1 MELIRTPDPR
11 RPSET
16 PVALTIGNF
25 DGVHLGH
32 QALIRAVV
40 DNQQD
45 LVPALMCFEP
55 LPAAVFRPDQ
65 PVARLMGVRDR
76 VTVCRRLG
84 IKRMFMP
91 RFDRQFAAMTPD
103 QFVKNL
109 VVSAVGARHI
119 VVGADFRFG
128 ARAAGDVRALEQ
140 LGRQQGF
147 SVEVVNPV
155 CQGDDKISSSAIRQ
169 LLSRGEL
176 NKAAAALG
184 RPYTLSGRVLHGQA
198 LGRTLG
204 FPTVNLRPPVPS
216 ALHGVFAVRVSGA
229 GLKLHPGVANIGCRP
244 TVNGSSWLLEAHL
257 FDYDGDLYAQHLC
270 VEFVHRLRGEESFS
284 SLDAMTRQMECDAA
298 LARQLLA
305 KTSTTSS
312 GN

>member
-1 MELIRTPDPR
+1 MDLIRTPDPR

-40 DNQQD
+40 ENGRG
-45 LVPALMCFEP
+45 LIPALMCFEP
-55 LPAAVFRPDQ
+55 LPATVFRPDQ

-76 VTVCRRLG
+76 VTVCQQLG
-84 IKRMFMP
+84 IERLFMP
-91 RFDRQFAAMTPD
+91 RFNRQFAAMSPE
-103 QFVKNL
+103 QFVKDL
-109 VVSAVGARHI
+109 VVDAVGARHI

-128 ARAAGDVRALEQ
+128 AKAAGDVLALER

-147 SVEVVNPV
+147 SVEVVDSV
-155 CQGDDKISSSAIRQ
+155 CQDADKISSSAIRKY
-169 LLSRGEL
+169 LARGEL
-176 NKAAAALG
+176 KRTAAALG
-184 RPYTLSGRVLHGQA
+184 RPYALCGRVQHGQA

-204 FPTVNLRPPVPS
+204 FPTVNLRPPVPP

-229 GLKLHPGVANIGCRP
+229 GLSQYPGVANIGCRP
-244 TVNGSSWLLEAHL
+244 TVKGSSWLLEAHL
-257 FDYDGDLYAQHLC
+257 FDYDGDLYGKHLS
-270 VEFVHRLRGEESFS
+270 VEFVHRLRGEERFS
-284 SLDAMTRQMECDAA
+284 SLDAMTRQMRRDAA

-305 KTSTTSS
+305 DTSMAS
-312 GN
+312 